1 MTTVFFTITLFVAVV
16 SFFVGYHIRKYKA
29 DRAQY
34 ISRLRVGDH
43 CRFYRDGYLINAII
57 VGIRSVDRLVITRKG
72 VVSFDKLIM

>member
-1 MTTVFFTITLFVAVV
+1 MTTAFFTIALFAAVV
-16 SFFVGYHIRKYKA
+16 SFFVGYHIRKHKA

-43 CRFYRDGYLINAII
+43 CQFYRDGYMINAII

>member
-1 MTTVFFTITLFVAVV
+1 MTTLFLQ
-16 SFFVGYHIRKYKA
+16 SLFLLPPYLFFVGYHIREYKA
-29 DRAQY
+29 NRAQY

-57 VGIRSVDRLVITRKG
+57 VGIRSVDRLVITHKG